1 VMSETERSAHLR
13 RWAEGIR
20 RARSSG

>member
-1 VMSETERSAHLR
+1 MSETERSAHLR